1 MKKASPPPAKTFRRF
16 PAAPIRT
23 VPAYHLRKE
32 MAATLL
38 YFFSRLLRVF
48 AIGLWVLMLVRAI
61 LSWIPVDDDAEES
74 AFSRVVFLIT
84 EPLIVPVR
92 SLLNLFVDVEGLPV
106 DVAFFITFLLIG
118 ALTGVP
124 LAS

>member
-1 MKKASPPPAKTFRRF
+1 
-16 PAAPIRT
+16 
-23 VPAYHLRKE
+23 
-32 MAATLL
+32 MATTLI
-38 YFFSRLLRVF
+38 YFLSRLLRVF
-48 AIGLWVLMLVRAI
+48 AIGLWILMAVRAL
-61 LSWIPVDDDAEES
+61 LSLIPLDDDGEES

-92 SLLNLFVDVEGLPV
+92 SILNLFVDVEGLPV
-106 DVAFFITFLLIG
+106 DVAFFISFFLIG